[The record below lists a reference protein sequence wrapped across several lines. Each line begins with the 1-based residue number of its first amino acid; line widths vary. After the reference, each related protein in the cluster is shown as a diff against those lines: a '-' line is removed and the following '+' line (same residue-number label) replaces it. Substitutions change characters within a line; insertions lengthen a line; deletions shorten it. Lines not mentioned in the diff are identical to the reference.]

1 MPHQPALVGKLAVSL
16 HQKWP
21 TKSDDTMRNA
31 AFTCKW
37 KHKKF
42 HPGGNMTDKSSIGWN
57 EGMLTTANS
66 KLIPTMLTQRQT
78 KVTRPTTL
86 KQRLTTLLLE
96 IFEGHEEH
104 LGLTPD

>member
-1 MPHQPALVGKLAVSL
+1 M
-16 HQKWP
+16 
-21 TKSDDTMRNA
+21 KSHDTMRNA

-37 KHKKF
+37 KHKKS
-42 HPGGNMTDKSSIGWN
+42 HQGGNMTDKSSIGWN
-57 EGMLTTANS
+57 EGLLTTANS

-78 KVTRPTTL
+78 KVTRPATL